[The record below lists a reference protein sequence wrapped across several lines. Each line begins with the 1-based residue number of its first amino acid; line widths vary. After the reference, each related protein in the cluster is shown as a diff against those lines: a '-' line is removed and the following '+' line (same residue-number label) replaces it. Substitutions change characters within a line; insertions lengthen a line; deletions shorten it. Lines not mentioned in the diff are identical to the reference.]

1 MSQLEAKLLA
11 RPSTAEFVS
20 AQQAAADVRLV
31 LKAACLWGSL
41 TQEQQHVQ
49 GNPEFILRVLGNH
62 LC

>member
-31 LKAACLWGSL
+31 LKAAGLWGASGAAS
-41 TQEQQHVQ
+41 T
-49 GNPEFILRVLGNH
+49 GKPRVH
-62 LC
+62 P

>member
-31 LKAACLWGSL
+31 LKAAALWG
-41 TQEQQHVQ
+41 T
-49 GNPEFILRVLGNH
+49 GKPRVH
-62 LC
+62 P